1 MMESW
6 PNSKLSKSSQKSSR
20 NPEYNVC
27 ILKAKARHE
36 PVEDS
41 KSYSPPVT
49 TRDEIRRVYDAQDEC
64 IALRNAKWR
73 RCLVAMEERKKKL
86 ERRRAAKRKRKEVS
100 NQGAAAAEPQP
111 VDWYDSSDSDK

>member
-1 MMESW
+1 MMYYVDRERGAEVERESSQVLHRRKCVQRAVTARACRMMESW

-49 TRDEIRRVYDAQDEC
+49 QRAMRFDASMTRRTS
-64 IALRNAKWR
+64 ALPCATP
-73 RCLVAMEERKKKL
+73 
-86 ERRRAAKRKRKEVS
+86 S
-100 NQGAAAAEPQP
+100 GDGA
-111 VDWYDSSDSDK
+111 